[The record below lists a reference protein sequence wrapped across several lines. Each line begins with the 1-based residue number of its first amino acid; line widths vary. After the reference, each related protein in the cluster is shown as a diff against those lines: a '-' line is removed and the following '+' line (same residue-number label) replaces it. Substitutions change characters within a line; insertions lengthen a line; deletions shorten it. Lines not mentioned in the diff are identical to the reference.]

1 MLLASGLL
9 MIVAIAIMAQRGI
22 PTKSLNGA
30 QLADIGFANG
40 TGNVIAMPQYA
51 SGTSSGFSWQTQIV
65 GGPPATVNVVLEG
78 NNVDPTDP
86 TQWQL
91 VDTATNVA
99 GELRFVDHKPP
110 RWLRIRL
117 TAIGAGGGAVS
128 GFIQP

>member
-1 MLLASGLL
+1 MLLIPELIA
-9 MIVAIAIMAQRGI
+9 MVAIAIMAQRGI

-30 QLADIGFANG
+30 QLADIGFPNG
-40 TGNVIAMPQYA
+40 TGNIIAMPQYA
-51 SGTSSGFSWQTQIV
+51 GGTTSGFSWQTQIV

-78 NNVDPTDP
+78 NDIDPIDPTLWGNVDTS
-86 TQWQL
+86 
-91 VDTATNVA
+91 TNVA